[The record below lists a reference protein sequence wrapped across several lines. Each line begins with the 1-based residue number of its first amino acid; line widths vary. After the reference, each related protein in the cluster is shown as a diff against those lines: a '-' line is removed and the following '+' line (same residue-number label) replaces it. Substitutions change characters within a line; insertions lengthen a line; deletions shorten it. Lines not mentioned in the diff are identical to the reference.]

1 MGHTL
6 PRLRP
11 VEIRPVVQD
20 GLPALLLR
28 DPLGLGDSAIII
40 PRRLAPVLGLLD
52 GTRDTNGVRASLAVR
67 YGSVVDND
75 TLHRLIAA
83 LDEAFLLEGERFD
96 EAIARSLLE
105 YHQLPHRV
113 PCCAGASYPA
123 DADTLRHTLDSL
135 SAGVVEGAESTA
147 VRGLV
152 SPHIDYD
159 RGGETYARVWKRAAS
174 AAEAAD
180 LVILLGT
187 DHFSEG
193 HRLTLTR
200 QHYGSPLGLL
210 PTDSGVVDQL
220 ADAIGPETAFGA
232 ELHHR
237 REHSIELAAVWL
249 QHARKGKPCR
259 VVPVLCG
266 SFDDLDGANNLLE
279 QLACVAAFIDTCR
292 AIVAERQ
299 ALVVAAGDLAHV
311 GPAFGGRPLQWI
323 ERARLQQADAML
335 LRHACAG
342 DAQAFYREVQGSGNV
357 RNVCGLPP
365 IYYAL
370 RILEPAQG
378 DLVSYQ
384 ICPADEAGTSF
395 VSIAGL
401 VWT

>member
-1 MGHTL
+1 
-6 PRLRP
+6 
-11 VEIRPVVQD
+11 
-20 GLPALLLR
+20 
-28 DPLGLGDSAIII
+28 
-40 PRRLAPVLGLLD
+40 
-52 GTRDTNGVRASLAVR
+52 
-67 YGSVVDND
+67 
-75 TLHRLIAA
+75 
-83 LDEAFLLEGERFD
+83 
-96 EAIARSLLE
+96 
-105 YHQLPHRV
+105 LPHRE

-123 DADTLRHTLDSL
+123 DADALRHTLDSL
-135 SAGVVEGAESTA
+135 SAGVDEEAASGV
-147 VRGLV
+147 VRGLL

-159 RGGETYARVWKRAAS
+159 RGGETYARVWKRAAR

-187 DHFSEG
+187 DHCSEG
-193 HRLTLTR
+193 RPVTLTH

-220 ADAIGPETAFGA
+220 VEAIGPEIALGA

-237 REHSIELAAVWL
+237 GEHSIELAAVWL
-249 QHARKGKPCR
+249 QHVRKGKPCPL
-259 VVPVLCG
+259 VPVLCG
-266 SFDDLDGANNLLE
+266 SFDDLDASDNLPE
-279 QLACVAAFIDTCR
+279 QLACVAAFINTCR
-292 AIVAERQ
+292 TIVAERRT
-299 ALVVAAGDLAHV
+299 LVVAAGDLAHV
-311 GPAFGGRPLQWI
+311 GPAFGGRPVQWI
-323 ERARLQQADAML
+323 EQARLQQADAML

-342 DAQAFYREVQGSGNV
+342 DAQAFYREIQGSGNA

-384 ICPADEAGTSF
+384 VCPADQDGTSF